1 MAWTQSNTNFERK
14 LCRAKFYESRVAHIN
29 KEDPKAWWREMKR
42 LCGGKACSGDL
53 IYHMNVIEVENLST
67 QDLANPINKA
77 FLESLEEYRLSWPI
91 THLALEKDS
100 PEFLEVSEERVWKVL
115 PNLNPSKSVGPDRIP
130 NWLLREHADLI
141 AFPVCRILDA
151 SFRRQRLP
159 RSWKFV
165 DVIPLPKKK
174 PVEILQKDL
183 RPFSLTPCLSKV
195 AEEFTVADYIKP
207 AVLKDLD
214 TNQYG
219 AVPKSPTTLALL
231 DMLYD
236 WSKGTDGNSAT
247 IRPVLCDYRKAFDL
261 IDRGIPIRKLCILNV
276 PNSIVNWI
284 IDFLSNRSQRIKLG
298 GGFVSDWESVPSGVP
313 QGTKLGRFFYYD

>member
-1 MAWTQSNTNFERK
+1 M
-14 LCRAKFYESRVAHIN
+14 
-29 KEDPKAWWREMKR
+29 
-42 LCGGKACSGDL
+42 
-53 IYHMNVIEVENLST
+53 
-67 QDLANPINKA
+67 
-77 FLESLEEYRLSWPI
+77 
-91 THLALEKDS
+91 
-100 PEFLEVSEERVWKVL
+100 
-115 PNLNPSKSVGPDRIP
+115 
-130 NWLLREHADLI
+130 
-141 AFPVCRILDA
+141 
-151 SFRRQRLP
+151 
-159 RSWKFV
+159 
-165 DVIPLPKKK
+165 
-174 PVEILQKDL
+174 EILQKDL

-219 AVPKSPTTLALL
+219 AVPRSPTTLALL

-261 IDRGIPIRKLCILNV
+261 IDHGILIRKLCILNV

-298 GGFVSDWESVPSGVP
+298 GGYVSEWESVPSGVL
-313 QGTKLGRFFYYD
+313 QGTKSGPCFFYYYD